1 MKNFKFKL
9 GEKVTDTIRKNEATV
24 VSCSYACSRV
34 TIDSKTTVKKSTR
47 YVIDNGTTREERKSK
62 ELEKLALPKPEVKPT
77 ETKSEEKK

>member
-9 GEKVTDTIRKNEATV
+9 GEKVTDTIRKNEATIV
-24 VSCSYACSRV
+24 GCSYAYSRV
-34 TIDSKTTVKKSTR
+34 TVDDKTTIKKATR

-77 ETKSEEKK
+77 ETKPEDKK